1 LKNGEV
7 YYSGKQWRILGLLP
21 PPPIMSQLRHL
32 NGYYFMQ
39 VFIKFKAAAT
49 EFKGFRFASAK
60 VW

>member
-1 LKNGEV
+1 MGRFIILVNNGG
-7 YYSGKQWRILGLLP
+7 YRGYSP

-39 VFIKFKAAAT
+39 VLIKFKAAAT

>member
-1 LKNGEV
+1 MEDTGV
-7 YYSGKQWRILGLLP
+7 TPP

-39 VFIKFKAAAT
+39 VLIKFKAAAT

>member
-1 LKNGEV
+1 MEDTGV
-7 YYSGKQWRILGLLP
+7 TP

-60 VW
+60 AVW